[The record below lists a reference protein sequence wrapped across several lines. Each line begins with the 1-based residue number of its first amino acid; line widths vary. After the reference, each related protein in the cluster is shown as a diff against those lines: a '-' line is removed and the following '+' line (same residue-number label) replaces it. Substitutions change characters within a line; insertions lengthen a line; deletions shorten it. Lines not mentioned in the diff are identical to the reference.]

1 MSLLNSI
8 KSRFL
13 LAVLIPLMLLIALV
27 VLQSYRDW
35 QEARQLRD
43 LEPFMELS
51 RAATAMLHTV
61 RRERGDALLRDL
73 PGIDAVPGP
82 DRTALRRNTDR
93 AFERFRTL
101 IQTDLMRSLMAPSL
115 QRNMTVLDATVIELP
130 RLRALIDS
138 GDAGW
143 GESFAFYNRVN
154 GALTSVS
161 ALLAQYVEN
170 GPALRHL
177 LPAVMLQNAGEEA
190 SKAADAGALV
200 LSLAADGQAFGRPF
214 VRFFEANTEDSAYT
228 EGFFRLA
235 AAEQNAG
242 FAQSAEDLETA
253 AFSEMRQKLAQ
264 LPGSKD
270 LTGLSTESWYAEAGT
285 RLQRM
290 NRHVDRLIG
299 QAEESV
305 RTQIDAAETAFLSWL
320 VVSAAFLSIAGAVTV
335 GLAFPVS
342 NQILAIR
349 HALLAVAD
357 GAFDKAVPFRDRHDE
372 IGDTARALEQLR
384 ENAAEQALVQETLKA
399 THRSMSEGI
408 LVLAADGIVSD
419 ANEGAG
425 ALFGKSPDQ
434 LIGRHVSA
442 LLPDDPLAD
451 LGGMP
456 FFDAARDPLAR
467 DRDARAVNDSGA
479 TIPVRLSVAPMGL
492 RGRSFYTVVVSDN
505 SERARVAADLKRAA
519 EIARSADIAKG
530 NFLANMS
537 HEIRTPLHGII
548 GMARLLGESGLD
560 SGQKDHLSKILAS
573 TELLLGIINDIL
585 DFSKIDAGELILEE
599 TDFSLRDVLS
609 STVMLFE
616 LQAKQKGVD
625 LQSAVAPEAPDA
637 MRGDPL
643 RLSQIIMNLVSNA
656 VKFTERGSVDV
667 GISCSER
674 GGETYAVAITVK
686 DTGLG
691 LAENQLETLFEPFTQ
706 ADATTT
712 RRFGGSG
719 LGLAITRG
727 LAHRMGGDIAVTS
740 RQGKGATFRVEV
752 LLKPAL
758 GDVVRSAAAVQ
769 VGGPQTAKPMRILVA
784 EDNEINQ
791 MVVRGTLEKLGMS
804 VDLVANGAEALEALE
819 DTGSAGYDLVFMDI
833 QMPVMDG
840 YEAVAALRREARFDS
855 LPVISMTAH
864 AFREERDKCLAA
876 GMQDHVTKPFR
887 IDDLRAILERW
898 SLENRPDDL
907 DIPQSARPEPGTQT
921 A

>member
-1 MSLLNSI
+1 MSTF
-8 KSRFL
+8 KSRIL
-13 LAVLIPLMLLIALV
+13 LAVLVPLLLLIALV

-43 LEPFMELS
+43 LEPLMEVA
-51 RAATAMLHTV
+51 RAATAMLHSV
-61 RRERGDALLRDL
+61 QRERGDAVLRGL
-73 PGIDAVPGP
+73 SVEAVGP
-82 DRTALRRNTDR
+82 RADRSALRRGTDR
-93 AFERFRTL
+93 AFERFRSL
-101 IQTDLMRSLMAPSL
+101 IQADQVQALVAPKV
-115 QRNMTVLDATVIELP
+115 QRNMTVLDSTVIELP
-130 RLRALIDS
+130 RLRALV
-138 GDAGW
+138 DAGRADW
-143 GESFAFYNRVN
+143 SDSFEFYNRVN

-161 ALLAQYVEN
+161 ALLAQHVQN

-200 LSLAADGQAFGRPF
+200 LTLAADGQAFGRPF
-214 VRFFEANTEDSAYT
+214 VRFFEANTEDAAYT

-235 AAEQNAG
+235 TADQNAG
-242 FAQSAEDLETA
+242 FAQRAEDLETE
-253 AFSEMRQKLAQ
+253 AFSTLRQKLAL
-264 LPGSKD
+264 LPGTKD
-270 LTGLSTESWYAEAGT
+270 LAGLSAENWYAESDA
-285 RLQRM
+285 RLLRM

-299 QAEESV
+299 QAEETA
-305 RTQIDAAETAFLSWL
+305 RRQIEEAELAFYLWL
-320 VVSAAFLSIAGAVTV
+320 VLSVAFLSIAGAVTV
-335 GLAFPVS
+335 GLAFPFS

-349 HALLAVAD
+349 QTLLSLAA
-357 GAFDKAVPFRDRHDE
+357 GAFDREVPFLDRHDE

-384 ENAAEQALVQETLKA
+384 DNASQQALVQETLKA

-425 ALFGKSPDQ
+425 VLFGRRPEE

-456 FFDAARDPLAR
+456 FSDEARDPLAR
-467 DRDARAVNDSGA
+467 DRDARAVTEGGA
-479 TIPVRLSVAPMGL
+479 TTPVRLSVAPMDL
-492 RGRSFYTVVVSDN
+492 RGRDFYTVVVSDM

-519 EIARSADIAKG
+519 EIARSADVAKG

-548 GMARLLGESGLD
+548 GMTRLLGD
-560 SGQKDHLSKILAS
+560 STLSQDQQDHLSKILSS

-585 DFSKIDAGELILEE
+585 DFSKIDAGEMILEE
-599 TDFSLRDVLS
+599 TDFNLREMLS
-609 STVMLFE
+609 SVIMLFE
-616 LQAKQKGVD
+616 LQAKQKGIGLHATV
-625 LQSAVAPEAPDA
+625 APDA
-637 MRGDPL
+637 PNALRGDPL
-643 RLSQIIMNLVSNA
+643 RISQIVMNLVGNA
-656 VKFTERGSVDV
+656 VKFTETGSVDV
-667 GISCSER
+667 SIGCTGR
-674 GGETYAVAITVK
+674 GAGKYAMAITVK

-691 LAENQLETLFEPFTQ
+691 LAESQLETLFEPFTQ

-719 LGLAITRG
+719 LGLAISRG
-727 LAHRMGGDIAVTS
+727 LANRMGGDITVTS
-740 RQGKGATFRVEV
+740 SMGKGSTFQVEI
-752 LLKPAL
+752 
-758 GDVVRSAAAVQ
+758 VVDAAVVPVVGSAAVPRAGTA
-769 VGGPQTAKPMRILVA
+769 GGLEAMHVLVA

-791 MVVRGTLEKLGMS
+791 MVARGTLEKLGMS
-804 VDLVANGAEALEALE
+804 VDLVGNGAEALRALKQA
-819 DTGSAGYDLVFMDI
+819 GPGGYDLVFLDI

-840 YEAVAALRREARFDS
+840 YEAVAALRSEKGFDS

-864 AFREERDKCLAA
+864 AFREEREKCLAA

-887 IDDLRAILERW
+887 VEHLRSVLERW
-898 SLENRPDDL
+898 SLSARPKDL
-907 DIPQSARPEPGTQT
+907 EIPQSARPEPGTRT